1 MGGGKTWLYSVGDNP
16 RESWMTWERR
26 LWLQHG
32 LHVVGYLGSFKKRCC
47 LPHPRDSDSL
57 GFTGGGAC
65 ALGFTDFPQ
74 MIVKCSP
81 VTEPL
86 GNRVPSTFPLQVL

>member
-1 MGGGKTWLYSVGDNP
+1 MDERNSVYHPGSQLRPKRSSEAGMGGGKTWLYSVGDNP

-57 GFTGGGAC
+57 G
-65 ALGFTDFPQ
+65 LGKGEEPVHWDLR
-74 MIVKCSP
+74 ISP
-81 VTEPL
+81 K
-86 GNRVPSTFPLQVL
+86 